1 MATVVFKTSPSQIK
15 ATRKY
20 IKNNP
25 EKHKTICKK
34 YYDVNA
40 DELKR
45 KKREKYAKLS
55 PEEKKLKRKD
65 EYAKAKIKRDSA
77 KLLAKQKT
85 IVKEKLD

>member
-1 MATVVFKTSPSQIK
+1 MATVVFKTSLPQLK
-15 ATRKY
+15 ASRKY

-25 EKHKTICKK
+25 EKHKILCKK

-55 PEEKKLKRKD
+55 PEERKLKRKD

-77 KLLAKQKT
+77 KLLPK
-85 IVKEKLD
+85 KLQVILPIN

>member
-1 MATVVFKTSPSQIK
+1 MATVVFKTSLPQLK
-15 ATRKY
+15 ASRKY

-25 EKHKTICKK
+25 EKHKILCKK

-55 PEEKKLKRKD
+55 PEERKLKRREHIPPRGAPMYSIFPPK
-65 EYAKAKIKRDSA
+65 Y
-77 KLLAKQKT
+77 
-85 IVKEKLD
+85 